1 MGSCSKGTFDTDP
14 VWSEDFSL
22 VALTSFTIAVTLLNP
37 PVRNFKH
44 SSVPFFAKLHI
55 LHIFPSDSFFDQTLH
70 CKLYYRYLAVTMP

>member
-55 LHIFPSDSFFDQTLH
+55 LHIFPFYFLIRLFT
-70 CKLYYRYLAVTMP
+70 VNFTIGT